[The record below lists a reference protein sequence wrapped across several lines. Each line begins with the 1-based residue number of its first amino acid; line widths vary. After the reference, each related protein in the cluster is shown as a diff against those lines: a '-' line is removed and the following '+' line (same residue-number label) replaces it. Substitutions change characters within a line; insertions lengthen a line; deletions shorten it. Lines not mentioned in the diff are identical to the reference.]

1 MLEPVIVVGDT
12 MVDIL
17 ARVDA
22 PLCIGSDTPARVQS
36 LGGGSAANVAAWLAH
51 LGESPILVTR
61 VGDDHLGEI
70 AARELQAA
78 GVQLSITRD
87 GYAPTGTCIVL
98 VGADAERTMLP
109 DPGANDR
116 LETSD
121 IPRDAFRPGRHL
133 HLSGY
138 ALIRGGSRVAALE
151 ALAAASASGMTVS
164 VDASSA
170 APLAAAGPDAF
181 LGWCSRAELLLA
193 NADEA
198 RVLTGLADPV
208 EAVTALAGRF
218 PLAIVKDGAR
228 GAWACAAGG
237 DAWHAA
243 AAPLVALDSTGAG
256 DAFAAG
262 FLVRWLRGDAVA
274 ESLAYAA
281 HVSGRAVSRVGGRP

>member
-12 MVDIL
+12 MIDIL

-22 PLCIGSDTPARVQS
+22 PLSNGSDTPARIQS

-51 LGESPILVTR
+51 LGAPSILVTR
-61 VGDDHLGEI
+61 VGDDHLGEV
-70 AARELQAA
+70 AARELTAA
-78 GVQLSITRD
+78 GVDLSITRD
-87 GYAPTGTCIVL
+87 DSAPTGTCIVL

-116 LETSD
+116 LRTVD
-121 IPRDAFRPGRHL
+121 LPRDAFRRKRHL

-138 ALIRGGSRVAALE
+138 ALIRAGSRDAALE

-164 VDASSA
+164 VDASSS
-170 APLAAAGPDAF
+170 APLAAAGPENF
-181 LGWCSRAELLLA
+181 LQWCARADLLLA

-198 RVLTGLADPV
+198 RILTGLADPA
-208 EAVTALAGRF
+208 EAVKALSRRF
-218 PLAIVKDGAR
+218 PLAIVKDGAQ
-228 GAWACAAGG
+228 GAWACVAGD

-243 AAPLVALDSTGAG
+243 AAPLTALDTTGAG

-262 FLVRWLRGDAVA
+262 FLVRWLRGVAVPEA
-274 ESLAYAA
+274 LAYATQ
-281 HVSGRAVSRVGGRP
+281 VSGRAVSRMGGRP